1 LEFRDLK
8 IINFKNM
15 SEKKFFQKLIILV
28 IAFSIFLV
36 VANQILAI
44 EQQQQQGQPPTP
56 LNMLEQAKP
65 AGVSTEKNPAEIAAT
80 VINIALGF
88 LGIVLLGV
96 ILYGGFLWM
105 TAGGN
110 EEQVKKAKAWITN
123 GVIGIII
130 IIAAYSIAHFV
141 IEQLGTIGQTI
152 ETK

>member
-1 LEFRDLK
+1 
-8 IINFKNM
+8 M

-28 IAFSIFLV
+28 IVFSIFLV
-36 VANQILAI
+36 VANQTLAGDS
-44 EQQQQQGQPPTP
+44 EQQPTPEQPPTP
-56 LNMLEQAKP
+56 LKMLEQAKP
-65 AGVSTEKNPAEIAAT
+65 AGVPTEKNPAEIAAT
-80 VINIALGF
+80 IINIALGF